1 LRIALQ
7 HSQLKQEG
15 DGTAMRMTIR
25 YQSGLRAEA
34 VLLAASR
41 ERMRVAVDSQ
51 CDTIELHKVDA
62 CWFTEEGDEI
72 EIEALIP
79 ISGTDVSC
87 FCAAVYPRT
96 IAAGSGFI
104 A

>member
-1 LRIALQ
+1 
-7 HSQLKQEG
+7 
-15 DGTAMRMTIR
+15 MRMTIR
-25 YQSGLRAEA
+25 YQSGLRVEA

-41 ERMRVAVDSQ
+41 ERMRVAIDSQ
-51 CDTIELHKVDA
+51 PDTIELHKVDA
-62 CWFTEEGDEI
+62 CWCTEDGAET

-79 ISGTDVSC
+79 ISGTDISW

-96 IAAGSGFI
+96 NAAGRGFMF